1 MGMSALFIMTF
12 PFVGSKNF
20 ETCGK
25 KMSLNFLRNLR
36 EGATVSKVIFNHF
49 KERVI
54 ACNFQLDSNSRMSD
68 FF

>member
-1 MGMSALFIMTF
+1 MSMSALFIMTF

-20 ETCGK
+20 ETCDK

-36 EGATVSKVIFNHF
+36 EGAPVSKVIFNYF

-54 ACNFQLDSNSRMSD
+54 ACNFNLTLTQE
-68 FF
+68 

>member
-20 ETCGK
+20 ETCDK
-25 KMSLNFLRNLR
+25 KMSLNFLREGNLR

-54 ACNFQLDSNSRMSD
+54 ACNF
-68 FF
+68 